1 MLSSA
6 PRASAAT
13 GDETA
18 SVKRHYD
25 DHLGPIYSWM
35 IGDFDTAKEA
45 ARQELQPMHIR
56 GGIGRSA
63 VDLGSGPGVHAIV
76 LAEAGYAVT
85 AIDTCAPL
93 LDELQARAGSL
104 AIRCVQDDLLR
115 MREHCASPLDLVTC
129 MGDTLTHL
137 PSPAAAEKLFEAIA
151 GLLKPGGMFIVT
163 FRDYSGP
170 APDGI
175 RRIIPVRQDDRR
187 ILTCVL
193 EYHDTTIT
201 VYDALHERTDTGW
214 HFSASGYSKLR
225 LSPAW
230 VVSTLNRVGLIP
242 AADIVGR
249 GMIRVCAKRLP

>member
-1 MLSSA
+1 M
-6 PRASAAT
+6 
-13 GDETA
+13 A
-18 SVKRHYD
+18 SVKQHYD

-35 IGDFDTAKEA
+35 IGDFDAAMEA
-45 ARQELQPMHIR
+45 ARRELAIANIS
-56 GGIGRSA
+56 GGAGRAA

-93 LDELQARAGSL
+93 LDELHARAGSL
-104 AIRCVQDDLLR
+104 AIRCVHDDLLR
-115 MREHCASPLDLVTC
+115 MRHHCESPVDLVTC

-137 PSPAAAEKLFEAIA
+137 PSLAAVEELFETIA
-151 GLLKPGGMFIVT
+151 GLLTPGGMFMAT

-175 RRIIPVRQDDRR
+175 HRVIPVRQDDRR

-214 HFSASGYSKLR
+214 HFSVSGYSKLR

-230 VVSTLNRVGLIP
+230 VLSALSRFGLVP
-242 AADIVGR
+242 VADIVGR
-249 GMIRVCAKRLP
+249 GMIRVTATRPR